1 MLIKRC
7 TQSDVGFIGLFA
19 TPKKE
24 HLLTLEEGS
33 ATFLKLRATSR
44 YFNVKGYL
52 LILLSSINTD
62 KSLIAQF
69 QMIISPTTGVLFSEQ
84 APSNLVCN
92 L

>member
-52 LILLSSINTD
+52 LILLILKLN
-62 KSLIAQF
+62 
-69 QMIISPTTGVLFSEQ
+69 
-84 APSNLVCN
+84 
-92 L
+92 